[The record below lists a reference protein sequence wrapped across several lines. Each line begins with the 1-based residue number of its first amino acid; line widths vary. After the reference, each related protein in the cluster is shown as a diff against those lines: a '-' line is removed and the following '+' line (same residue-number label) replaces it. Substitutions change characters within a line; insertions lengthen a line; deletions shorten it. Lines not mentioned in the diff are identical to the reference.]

1 LRGELIRRLR
11 ERISEWDGLLGA
23 WLFGSVARG
32 DADEAS
38 DIDVLLVAV
47 DLESAELHDRLA
59 SLQADI
65 KSWTG
70 NELQV
75 VEHSAASWR
84 KLTESENPLVDH
96 IRRDGIA
103 LMANDSSL
111 LGSRRSAPQR

>member
-1 LRGELIRRLR
+1 MIWQGCAAN
-11 ERISEWDGLLGA
+11 SFVDCANASPSGTA
-23 WLFGSVARG
+23 S
-32 DADEAS
+32 S